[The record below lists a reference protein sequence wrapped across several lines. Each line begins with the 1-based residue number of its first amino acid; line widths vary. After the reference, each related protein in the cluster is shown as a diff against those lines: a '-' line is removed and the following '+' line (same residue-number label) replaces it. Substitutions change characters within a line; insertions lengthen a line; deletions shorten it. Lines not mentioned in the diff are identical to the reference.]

1 MVQHSPKSGAF
12 LHELNSLSTVA
23 FIPKAVFA
31 VTSQGNDIYT
41 AMTRIVVASLRLTNP
56 RISLVVACDPDTDCA
71 IRHIRDPLIDEVDE
85 WITVDTPPGDA
96 HFRNRFVKTSLRAVI
111 DGPFLF
117 LDSDVLV
124 RGDLSELFALDTDIA
139 GARNHSRMPL
149 AEQVWDQDVAAIEA
163 MGWQTD
169 NKVYVNGGVLFLN
182 NTPST
187 YRFSSDWHQRWLES
201 SDKLARHR
209 DQPALNTALQHTQP
223 RLMVLPDRFNAQFR
237 VTPSVAHN
245 AVIWHYYSSSE
256 NVAHTTFELLTAELV
271 RGAKLDY
278 GRIAAMIEK
287 QHPWR
292 CDSRID
298 DWAAAGIIRRGQ
310 FDGWESAWL
319 LREMRGY
326 LSHRLRDEWR
336 RVRRAFGLSS
346 RRRHD

>member
-1 MVQHSPKSGAF
+1 

-56 RISLVVACDPDTDCA
+56 RITLVVACDPDTNCA
-71 IRHIRDPLIDEVDE
+71 IRQARDPLIDEVEE

-96 HFRNRFVKTSLRAVI
+96 HFRNRFVKTRLRAVI

-124 RGDLSELFALDTDIA
+124 RGDLSELFAADTDIA
-139 GARNHSRMPL
+139 GARNHSRM
-149 AEQVWDQDVAAIEA
+149 AFSEQVWDQDVAAIEA

-169 NKVYVNGGVLFLN
+169 NRVYVNGGVLFLN
-182 NTPST
+182 NTPGT
-187 YRFSSDWHQRWLES
+187 YRFSMDWHQRWLES
-201 SDKLARHR
+201 TDKLARYR
-209 DQPALNTALQHTQP
+209 DQPALNTALEHTRP
-223 RLMVLPDRFNAQFR
+223 RLMLLPDRFNAQFK

-256 NVAHTTFELLTAELV
+256 NVAHTPFELLAAELV
-271 RGAKLDY
+271 HGARLDS
-278 GRIAAMIEK
+278 GRIAAMVK
-287 QHPWR
+287 NQHPWR
-292 CDSRID
+292 RDSMID

-326 LSHRLRDEWR
+326 LSLRLRVEWN